1 MTWKHK
7 RHYPM
12 RVTAPAWYG
21 TGFYGPLW
29 PDEKEDTANPQVNDD
44 HLPLSADQFGGSPP
58 ATSTHVDAI

>member
-12 RVTAPAWYG
+12 RVTAQAWYG

-29 PDEKEDTANPQVNDD
+29 PDEKEDTANPQVNAD
-44 HLPLSADQFGGSPP
+44 HIPLSDAQFGSDP
-58 ATSTHVDAI
+58 APVAGHVDAI